1 MPFLVF
7 AGDDGD
13 RSAFC
18 TMKRSILLAVRTAA
32 EALQQDV
39 HLFVSGGKKKKERDQ
54 NNAKGKHQ
62 QENSMFFVMLF
73 LWGHLLL
80 AIRLNH

>member
-1 MPFLVF
+1 MARGPEVGHLFVST
-7 AGDDGD
+7 G
-13 RSAFC
+13 SV
-18 TMKRSILLAVRTAA
+18 TA

-39 HLFVSGGKKKKERDQ
+39 HLFVSGGKKKKQKTSNQ

>member
-1 MPFLVF
+1 MVKHP
-7 AGDDGD
+7 
-13 RSAFC
+13 
-18 TMKRSILLAVRTAA
+18 ILLAVRSAA
-32 EALQQDV
+32 EALLQNV
-39 HLFVSGGKKKKERDQ
+39 RLLFFWGGKTNKKKETNQ

>member
-1 MPFLVF
+1 MFIHSDCKGKSVAHGPEVGHLF
-7 AGDDGD
+7 A
-13 RSAFC
+13 SAG
-18 TMKRSILLAVRTAA
+18 SVTAG
-32 EALQQDV
+32 ALQQDV
-39 HLFVSGGKKKKERDQ
+39 HLFVSGGKKKPSNQ